1 MRLKKVMATIVC
13 AAMAGTLLAGCSGKD
28 SASGGNADSSKA
40 NSSNENSSDASSGG
54 TSQVESVPQS
64 GAGGTDL
71 SEHVTLS
78 FYLYGSPGVANA
90 DILKEINNK
99 LTADINTSIEVKY
112 IDWGD
117 INTKYPLLWASGEEF
132 DMAYASVNTAVPFY
146 TLAKQGSLYDIS
158 GLLDSCA
165 PVLKEKIDA
174 AGWAAASTTD
184 GIFGVPSL
192 GAGYNTYGFVYN
204 KANCSA
210 WGISEVTD
218 LASMEAYCDASVA
231 NGIYPINGNSEV
243 AMDFYRMLEGMTGNW
258 VPAPGIATSEMYLV
272 CTDYNDYQEV
282 IHPAFTDEFEE
293 FVILLDEWAKK
304 GYWPTD
310 ILSASTGDK
319 EMYKNGQ
326 CSSYITHMADWTG
339 NFTAIHGQ
347 LPDQDIDAW
356 YFAEDHDK
364 VLKSSPAQDL
374 TVINVNSKYP
384 ERCLMAIEKFMT
396 DESYY
401 RLWQNGIEG
410 RQYEIVDGY
419 LEKPASYSEDVDGGG
434 FAAWAL
440 SNNEYKIPLRVEHP
454 SRYEKLEEW
463 GADHIN
469 DPYIGFSFDDANVK
483 AELSAISNVNST
495 LGIQLMLGK
504 TDDVHTALQQYREQ
518 LTSAGID
525 TVIEELKTQLQAFVP
540 VG

>member
-1 MRLKKVMATIVC
+1 MRFKKVMATIVC

-28 SASGGNADSSKA
+28 NASGANTNSSNADSSNADSSSASGGD
-40 NSSNENSSDASSGG
+40 
-54 TSQVESVPQS
+54 TSQAEGVSQ
-64 GAGGTDL
+64 AGGTDL

-146 TLAKQGSLYDIS
+146 TLAKQGSLYNIS

-272 CTDYNDYQEV
+272 CTDYNNYQEV
-282 IHPAFTDEFEE
+282 VHPAFTDEFEE

-339 NFTAIHGQ
+339 NYTAIHGQ

>member
-1 MRLKKVMATIVC
+1 MRFKKVMATIVC

-28 SASGGNADSSKA
+28 NASGANTNSSNADSSNA
-40 NSSNENSSDASSGG
+40 DSSNASGG
-54 TSQVESVPQS
+54 DTSQAEGVSQ
-64 GAGGTDL
+64 AGGTDL

-146 TLAKQGSLYDIS
+146 TLAKQGSLYNIS

-339 NFTAIHGQ
+339 NYTAIHGQ

>member
-1 MRLKKVMATIVC
+1 MKFKKVMSTILCV
-13 AAMAGTLLAGCSGKD
+13 AMAGALLTGCGGSGKESKPNENA
-28 SASGGNADSSKA
+28 SASESESEGGNEGENA
-40 NSSNENSSDASSGG
+40 NAGSG
-54 TSQVESVPQS
+54 E
-64 GAGGTDL
+64 AAAADL

-78 FYLYGSPGVANA
+78 FYLYGSPGAANE
-90 DILKEINNK
+90 DILGEINKK
-99 LTADINTSIEVKY
+99 LTEDINTSVEVKY

-132 DMAYASVNTAVPFY
+132 DMAYASINTAVPFY
-146 TLAKQGSLYDIS
+146 TLAKQGSLYEIS

-165 PVLKEKIDA
+165 PVLKEKIGD

-184 GIFGVPSL
+184 GIYGVPSL
-192 GAGYNTYGFVYN
+192 GAAFNTYAFVYN
-204 KANCSA
+204 KANCTA
-210 WGISEVTD
+210 WGIDEVTD
-218 LASMEAYCDASVA
+218 LASMEAYCDASVEH
-231 NGIYPINGNSEV
+231 GIYPINGNAEV
-243 AMDFYRMLEGMTGNW
+243 AMDFYRMLEGMTGDW
-258 VPAPGIATSEMYLV
+258 VPAPGIATNEMYLM
-272 CTDYNDYQEV
+272 CADYHNYQDV
-282 IHPAFTDEFEE
+282 MHPAFTDEFEA
-293 FVILLDEWAKK
+293 FVVKLDEWSKK

-326 CSSYITHMADWTG
+326 SSSYITHMADWTG
-339 NFTAIHGQ
+339 NYTAIHGQ
-347 LPDQDIDAW
+347 LPDQDIAAW
-356 YFAEDHDK
+356 YFAEDHNK

-396 DESYY
+396 EESYY

-419 LEKPASYSEDVDGGG
+419 LEKPASFDEQVDGGG
-434 FAAWAL
+434 FSAWAF
-440 SNNEYKIPLRVEHP
+440 SNNEYKIPLKVEHP
-454 SRYEKLEEW
+454 SRYEKLAEW
-463 GADHIN
+463 SENHIN
-469 DPYIGFSFDDANVK
+469 DPYTGFSFDDANVK

-504 TDDVHTALQQYREQ
+504 TDDVHAALEQYREQ
-518 LTSAGID
+518 LKSAGVD
-525 TVIEELKTQLQAFVP
+525 TVIEELKAQLQDFTP